1 MSSPVALSGFEARD
15 AAQRLAHALA
25 WPAIVL
31 ATALAFA
38 PRLAALPASLAV
50 LKVQI
55 PWLVLALG
63 MAISLAFRRGRA
75 VFALAALA
83 VAHVAWS
90 LGWIGPVRTFPQR
103 TVFAALVI
111 LLPAY
116 LAVLA
121 WLEERG
127 VWNRH
132 GADRAMLLAA
142 LLALP
147 AWLIVEL
154 KRGVTVF
161 VYVPLWGT
169 AWHGSPIPQLALVA
183 LALAVAATVAAAVVR
198 RSPVDA
204 GLAVASIAFA
214 LACHRIAVPWHFAA
228 LIAGAGAIVTV
239 AVLQDTY
246 RMAFR
251 DELTGLASRRAFN
264 EALAALHGRY
274 VLAMVDVDH
283 FKRCNDTYG
292 HDVGDQVLR
301 MVAAKLARVPGGR
314 AFRYGGEEFAILFRG
329 YRLDEAV
336 AALEDLRAVVE
347 GYRMTLRAVDRPA
360 RDRAG
365 KRRRG
370 APRRSDHL
378 SVTISIGAAESSE
391 RNDPERVLRFA
402 DRALYRAKHRGRNQV
417 VS

>member
-1 MSSPVALSGFEARD
+1 MSPHALRGSEACD
-15 AAQRLAHALA
+15 AARRLAQSLVA
-25 WPAIVL
+25 PGIVL
-31 ATALAFA
+31 AAALVLA
-38 PRLAALPASLAV
+38 PRLASLPASLAI
-50 LKVQI
+50 LKLQL
-55 PWLVLALG
+55 PWLVLSLGLAL
-63 MAISLAFRRGRA
+63 SLGFRRGRA
-75 VFALAALA
+75 VFALAALT

-90 LGWIGPVRTFPQR
+90 LGWIGSLRSFPQR

-121 WLEERG
+121 WLDERG

-142 LLALP
+142 LVALP

-154 KRGVTVF
+154 ERGVTAF
-161 VYVPLWGT
+161 VYAPLWGAYSPAT
-169 AWHGSPIPQLALVA
+169 PIPQLAFVA
-183 LALAVAATVAAAVVR
+183 LAIAVAATVAAAIVR

-204 GLAVASIAFA
+204 GLAVASVAFA
-214 LACHRIAVPWHFAA
+214 LACHRVALAGQFAA
-228 LIAGAGAIVTV
+228 LIAGAAAVVTV
-239 AVLQDTY
+239 AALQDTY

-283 FKRCNDTYG
+283 FKRCNDAYG

-314 AFRYGGEEFAILFRG
+314 VYRYGGEEFAIVFRG
-329 YRLDEAV
+329 HRLDEAV
-336 AALEDLRAVVE
+336 VALEDLRAEVE
-347 GYRMTLRAVDRPA
+347 NYRMTLRGVDRPA
-360 RDRAG
+360 RKRVG

-370 APRRSDHL
+370 SSQRSENL
-378 SVTISIGAAESSE
+378 AVTISIGAAESSE
-391 RNDPERVLRFA
+391 RTNDPERVLRFA
-402 DRALYRAKHRGRNQV
+402 DRALYRAKHRGRNRV
-417 VS
+417 VF